1 MRRSMAA
8 MTTPQDTLVLG
19 ATGKTGRR
27 VAEGLKQRG
36 LPVRLGSRTGTPPFD
51 WDDESTW
58 EAALRGTG
66 AAYIVYYP
74 DLAVPGSVDAVAAF
88 ADTALRVGVRR
99 LVLLSGRGEPEAQ
112 RAEQALQATDA
123 DWTIVRSAWFHQNF
137 DEGHFVEPI
146 RAGVIELPVGSVEE
160 PFVDADDVADVAVAA
175 LTENG
180 RHIGELYEVTGPRM
194 LTFADAAA
202 EIAQATGQPLRYIPI
217 SAQEYR
223 ELLTEQQLPPELV
236 ELIVELFTVVLD
248 GRNEHLTN
256 GVQRALDREPR
267 DFRDYARAA
276 AATGVWSPA

>member
-1 MRRSMAA
+1 MAS
-8 MTTPQDTLVLG
+8 P
-19 ATGKTGRR
+19 RP
-27 VAEGLKQRG
+27 RG
-36 LPVRLGSRTGTPPFD
+36 
-51 WDDESTW
+51 
-58 EAALRGTG
+58 
-66 AAYIVYYP
+66 
-74 DLAVPGSVDAVAAF
+74 
-88 ADTALRVGVRR
+88 
-99 LVLLSGRGEPEAQ
+99 
-112 RAEQALQATDA
+112 AEQALQATDA

-137 DEGHFVEPI
+137 DEGHFVEPV